1 MDMVLD
7 NTEVRI
13 LGCLIEKEMTTPEYY
28 PLSLNALINACN
40 QKSSRNPVVSY
51 DETTITQGI
60 DSLHGKKLVQRT
72 LTAGSRVQKYLHAF
86 LDMFDLS
93 RQELAV
99 LCDLMLRGP
108 QTIGEIRS
116 HTERMAAFESL
127 EEVEQTLRGLM
138 EHDPALVMILP
149 REPGR
154 KESRYIH
161 FLSAGSYAESRTSEL
176 PNEQTVRLSERITSL
191 EEEVTRLRI
200 EIDGLK
206 QAFSEF
212 KSQESAQ

>member
-1 MDMVLD
+1 MDIVLD

-28 PLSLNALINACN
+28 PLSLNALMNACN
-40 QKSSRNPVVSY
+40 QKSNRSPVVSY
-51 DETTITQGI
+51 DEITVTHGV
-60 DSLHGKKLVQRT
+60 DSLHGKRLVQKT
-72 LTAGSRVQKYLHAF
+72 LTAGSRVQKYIHSF

-116 HTERMAAFESL
+116 HTERMTPFESL
-127 EEVEQTLRGLM
+127 EEVEQILRGLM
-138 EHDPALVMILP
+138 EHDPALVMLLP

-161 FLSAGSYAESRTSEL
+161 FLSGGSYAEDRTSEPANDRTL
-176 PNEQTVRLSERITSL
+176 RLNERIVSL
-191 EEEVTRLRI
+191 EEEVVRLRT
-200 EIDGLK
+200 ELDGLK
-206 QAFSEF
+206 QTLSGF
-212 KSQESAQ
+212 KAQGPA